1 MRERKQSWYEMAMWL
16 IGRRMRR
23 RMRRKGKEV
32 KTGWNGAVEKRGSRR
47 SAELALLFLWLDYA
61 HNNAERQ

>member
-1 MRERKQSWYEMAMWL
+1 
-16 IGRRMRR
+16 MRR